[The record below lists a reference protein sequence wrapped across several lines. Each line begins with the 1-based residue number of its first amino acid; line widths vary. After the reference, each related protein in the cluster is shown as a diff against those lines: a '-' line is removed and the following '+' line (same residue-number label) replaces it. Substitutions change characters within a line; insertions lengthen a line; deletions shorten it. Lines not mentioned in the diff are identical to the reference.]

1 MFMQQTAMSRLK
13 RERKKAKLTQPQL
26 ARLAGVGQPT
36 ISRLENNRLVEGSFE
51 SLRKLA
57 WALRVCGRKVD
68 AVDLIPGRQV
78 LVKGFRT
85 RGKRE
90 GVA

>member
-1 MFMQQTAMSRLK
+1 MQSTAMSRLK

-36 ISRLENNRLVEGSFE
+36 ISRLENNKLVEGSFD

-57 WALRVCGRKVD
+57 WALSICGRKVD
-68 AVDLIPGRQV
+68 AVDLLPGRQV
-78 LVKGFRT
+78 LIKGAKPR
-85 RGKRE
+85 KRI
-90 GVA
+90 A